1 MPAKSKQQQ
10 KFFAIVKDVQSGK
23 RKASSVTKDVEDAAN
38 DTKKAD
44 VEDFVTTKTK
54 SLPKKVKKD
63 EEYIRKFIQ
72 SVLLSEAGL
81 SDGDVIVPGVGKYSY
96 KSLKRNVENKLTDML
111 KKIKQ
116 DDYSRLNKRQF
127 DLLFTLWSALAKYVE
142 DQK

>member
-23 RKASSVTKDVEDAAN
+23 RKASSVTKDVKDAAN

>member
-23 RKASSVTKDVEDAAN
+23 RKASS